1 MVWCE
6 VLRREAEDVADLV
19 GQRLEEPDVHDRD
32 DQLDVAHPLAA
43 HFLLGHLYPATVA
56 DNAFISDAL
65 VFTTMTLP
73 VLHWT
78 KDSLTEQTAHFR
90 LVSSIIDSLW
100 LGYLTI

>member
-1 MVWCE
+1 MGY
-6 VLRREAEDVADLV
+6 RNHQFDVPHTLTTY
-19 GQRLEEPDVHDRD
+19 
-32 DQLDVAHPLAA
+32 
-43 HFLLGHLYPATVA
+43 FLFGHLYATTVA

-73 VLHWT
+73 VFHWT

-100 LGYLTI
+100 LGHLSV